1 MKAIFSHLK
10 GDKIIWAIVFLLAL
24 FSFMPVY
31 SASTNLVYTI
41 GSGSSTFG
49 YLLKHMTHLG
59 IGLTML
65 YFVHKI
71 PYQRFRGISIL
82 AIFVVVVLL
91 ILTAFQGKTI
101 GGANANRWINIPF
114 VNVGFQP
121 SSIASVV
128 LLVYVSQYL
137 ASIKDSVVSF
147 KDSIFWLWIPV
158 FVVVGLILPSN
169 LSTAALIFMMVC
181 MLVFVGKYPFK
192 YLLRVGIFSIAMA
205 GLFLITAKAF
215 PSMMPN
221 RVDTW
226 ISRIDRFTAADK
238 EDKDLYQVENAQI
251 AIATGKIFGVGP
263 GKSVQK
269 NFLPQS
275 SSDFIYAI
283 IIEEYGIAGG
293 LIVLFAYFI
302 LFFRFLRASHK
313 APTLFGQLLVVG
325 LGFYIIF
332 QAMIN
337 MGVAVSL
344 LPTTGQTLP
353 LISSGGTSIW
363 MTCVSLGIILS
374 VTKKEE
380 EIKEEERLRAA
391 RDLEF
396 QELLQKSLEEKQ
408 SNEDTELAIN
418 EGNPMDAIRNK

>member
-1 MKAIFSHLK
+1 MKEILSHLK
-10 GDKIIWAIVFLLAL
+10 GDKLIWAMVFLLAL

-41 GSGSSTFG
+41 GAGSSTFG
-49 YLLKHMTHLG
+49 YLVKHLIHLA
-59 IGLTML
+59 IGLLMM
-65 YFVHKI
+65 YFTHRI
-71 PYQRFRGISIL
+71 PYQKFRVISVL

-91 ILTAFQGKTI
+91 TITLFQGTTI
-101 GGANANRWINIPF
+101 GGANASRWIYLPF
-114 VNVGFQP
+114 VNIGFQP

-128 LLVYVSQYL
+128 LLVYVAQYL
-137 ASIKDSVVSF
+137 ASIKDSVVNF
-147 KDSIFWLWIPV
+147 KESLLWLWAPV
-158 FVVVGLILPSN
+158 FVVTGLILPAN

-181 MLVFVGKYPFK
+181 LLVFVGRYPIK
-192 YLLRVGIFSIAMA
+192 YLLRI
-205 GLFLITAKAF
+205 GLFCIAFGGLVLITAKAF
-215 PSMMPN
+215 PSLALS

-226 ISRIDRFTAADK
+226 ISRIDRFTASE
-238 EDKDLYQVENAQI
+238 EDDVDLYQVENAQI
-251 AIATGKIFGVGP
+251 AIATGSVFGLGP

-283 IIEEYGIAGG
+283 IVEEYGLLGG
-293 LIVLFAYFI
+293 LAVLFVYMF
-302 LFFRFLRASHK
+302 LFFRFVRAAHK
-313 APTLFGQLLVVG
+313 APTVFGKLLVVG

-363 MTCVSLGIILS
+363 MTCISLGIIVS

-380 EIKEEERLRAA
+380 EIREEQRLKMEKEQA
-391 RDLEF
+391 
-396 QELLQKSLEEKQ
+396 LQDFIDKSLIDKQEEGIA
-408 SNEDTELAIN
+408 EDE
-418 EGNPMDAIRNK
+418 NPLNVLRNK